1 METIH
6 TTEARA
12 LADLQK
18 KDTAIDALKARLADI
33 PLKIKGLNAA
43 FAGKKAAM
51 LAAREAFLSLQ
62 SRKKDLELR
71 IAEAEEGIRK
81 HQAQLNQVKDNAA
94 FKALLTEIEGDKA
107 AKDELE
113 TGVLTLLEEID
124 KASVQDKA
132 LQAEVK
138 TVEDAKN
145 AEVAAL
151 EAAAKEA
158 AAALETASG
167 ERAAS
172 AGAISP
178 DLLERYEAI
187 RGARA
192 GLALAAVHEEP
203 STGKLT
209 CSGCH
214 MGLTPQ
220 KAVDVKKSDTLTFC
234 PDCRRLMYLEKTVYG
249 QP

>member
-18 KDTAIDALKARLADI
+18 KDLAIDALKARLADI

-81 HQAQLNQVKDNAA
+81 HQLQLNQVKDNAA
-94 FKALLTEIEGDKA
+94 FKALLTEIDGDKA

-138 TVEDAKN
+138 QGEDAKN
-145 AEVAAL
+145 SEVAALETAAKDAAAAL
-151 EAAAKEA
+151 EAAAAARAVSA
-158 AAALETASG
+158 AAID
-167 ERAAS
+167 
-172 AGAISP
+172 AG
-178 DLLERYEAI
+178 LLEKYEAI
-187 RGARA
+187 RAARA

-220 KAVDVKKSDTLTFC
+220 KAVDVKKADTLTFC

>member
-1 METIH
+1 MEILH
-6 TTEARA
+6 TPEARA

-18 KDTAIDALKARLADI
+18 RDLAIDALKARVADI
-33 PLKIKGLNAA
+33 PVKIKGLNAA

-71 IAEAEEGIRK
+71 IAEADEGIRK
-81 HQAQLNQVKDNAA
+81 HQLQLNQVKDNAA
-94 FKALLTEIEGDKA
+94 FKALLTEIDGDKA

-138 TVEDAKN
+138 VVEDAKN
-145 AEVAAL
+145 TEVAGL

-158 AAALETASG
+158 AAALAAAAA
-167 ERAAS
+167 ERAAAA
-172 AGAISP
+172 AGIDAG
-178 DLLERYEAI
+178 LLEKYEAI

-192 GLALAAVHEEP
+192 GLAVAPVHEEP
-203 STGKLT
+203 ATGKLT

-220 KAVDVKKSDTLTFC
+220 KAVDVKKPETFTYC
-234 PDCRRLMYLEKTVYG
+234 PECRRLMYSEKTLYG
-249 QP
+249 H

>member
-18 KDTAIDALKARLADI
+18 RDTAIDALRARGEQI
-33 PLKIKGLNAA
+33 PLKVKAIEAA
-43 FAGKKAAM
+43 FAGKKAEM
-51 LAAREAFLSLQ
+51 LGAREAYLSLQ

-71 IAEAEEGIRK
+71 IAEADEGVRK
-81 HQAQLNQVKDNAA
+81 HQLQLNQVKDNAA
-94 FKALLTEIEGDKA
+94 FKALLAEIDSDKA

-124 KASVQDKA
+124 RASVQDKA

-138 TVEDAKN
+138 KVEEAKN
-145 AEVAAL
+145 AEAAAL
-151 EAAAKEA
+151 EAAAGELAASLAVSTEARA
-158 AAALETASG
+158 AAAA
-167 ERAAS
+167 
-172 AGAISP
+172 AISP
-178 DLLERYEAI
+178 DLLEKYEAI
-187 RGARA
+187 RAGRG
-192 GLALAAVHEEP
+192 GLAVAAVHEERA
-203 STGKLT
+203 TGKLS

-220 KAVDVKKSDTLTFC
+220 KAVDLKKPDTFTYC
-234 PDCRRLMYLEKTVYG
+234 ADCRRLMYLEKTVYG
-249 QP
+249 Q